1 MCRRSGGSVCET
13 LVFTLF
19 SGMMLAGAAGTA
31 GAQELP
37 ATITTLIEQLAEQG
51 GDAEELVRYYE
62 GLLAS
67 PLNVNAA
74 SRTQLEELQLL
85 TLFQVESLLAWRE
98 RYGAIRSA
106 AELSLVEGFSPEQ
119 TALLRPFIVFGEPA
133 AAQALKQTYMAK
145 VRKKWKQE
153 GFSLTTKGLYE
164 AKD

>member
-1 MCRRSGGSVCET
+1 MAS
-13 LVFTLF
+13 
-19 SGMMLAGAAGTA
+19 GAALR
-31 GAQELP
+31 AQDLP
-37 ATITTLIEQLAEQG
+37 SSVTTFLEQLAEAG

-74 SRTQLEELQLL
+74 SRAQLEALRLL

-119 TALLRPFIVFGEPA
+119 TALLRPFIVFGEPVA
-133 AAQALKQTYMAK
+133 VQAVKQT
-145 VRKKWKQE
+145 
-153 GFSLTTKGLYE
+153 
-164 AKD
+164 

>member
-1 MCRRSGGSVCET
+1 
-13 LVFTLF
+13 
-19 SGMMLAGAAGTA
+19 MMLAGAAGTA

-62 GLLAS
+62 ELMQQ

-74 SRTQLEELQLL
+74 SRAQLEECGLL

-106 AELSLVEGFSPEQ
+106 TASGPPE
-119 TALLRPFIVFGEPA
+119 TSTISSA
-133 AAQALKQTYMAK
+133 A
-145 VRKKWKQE
+145 
-153 GFSLTTKGLYE
+153 
-164 AKD
+164 